1 MVKSIK
7 KRTKAQTP
15 APKSDR
21 VKGSKS
27 NPKGSASGSR
37 GGIEISEK
45 AVKALEGMRDKHNA
59 RFTKK
64 SRRVDLGSLKAVF
77 RRGAGAFS
85 VSHRPGMT
93 RTQWALARVRTFL
106 KLVATG
112 QRKKA
117 YTGDLDLL
125 PTGHPQK
132 REKSEKKSEQLNS
145 PEKYNHI
152 DFTPPKGASD
162 AAARALEVRASKPVS
177 QRGMTPVGIA
187 RARDLKAGK
196 SLSPDTVKRML
207 AYFTRHEVDKQG
219 STWSDQGKGWQAWHG
234 WGGDSGFSWAR
245 KIVKQMDAAD
255 KKAQSLRA
263 YGEAL
268 QLSEVVSYDIPDGLT
283 IGRPFKTLGLGQ
295 VSSRMSGD
303 AIGKKIDHEM
313 LAEMVRV
320 FNDRKESD
328 PVIIDWQHATSPYQS
343 GSPAPPE
350 SGNALGLIID
360 LDLRDDGLYATPA
373 YNERGL
379 DVVTQAGGVL
389 WSSPEFLAGEVFDR
403 LGGSKIGDA
412 QLLAITLTPRPAQA
426 HNQID
431 RVTLT
436 EEIQDM
442 DFDNMSA
449 DELKRALISKDEMV
463 KELEEKIKEM
473 KADNEASLKAEKKDD
488 DKSSSMTDKKD
499 DDEKSEKLAHTP
511 DHEEKAE
518 KKKEYKMSE
527 DLSPMML
534 SEIQAL
540 NEKVSAQDAEI
551 KKLRSERDAVECAR
565 AIDML
570 LSEGKVSPS
579 EKATA
584 EKAWELREIQPEFWQ
599 MFSSRESGSSV
610 PLTEIG
616 HGASGAE
623 INKKSLDEAV
633 RKLSAEKSISYSE
646 ALNQFRSDN
655 PDYYLKAFG
664 G

>member
-132 REKSEKKSEQLNS
+132 REKSEKKSEQLS
-145 PEKYNHI
+145 PKKYDHI
-152 DFTPPKGASD
+152 DFTPSKGASD
-162 AAARALEVRASKPVS
+162 AAARALEVRASKPES

-234 WGGDSGFSWAR
+234 WGGDAGFSWAR

-255 KKAQSLRA
+255 KKTQFLRA

-268 QLSEVVSYDIPDGLT
+268 QLSEAPRYDIPDGLT
-283 IGRPFKTLGLGQ
+283 IGKPFKTLGLGQ

-303 AIGKKIDHEM
+303 AIGKEIDVEM
-313 LAEMVRV
+313 LTEMVRV
-320 FNDRKESD
+320 FNTRKEND
-328 PVIIDWQHATSPYQS
+328 PVIIDWQHATSPFQS

-379 DVVTQAGGVL
+379 DVVTKAGGVL

-403 LGGSKIGDA
+403 LGGSKVGDA
-412 QLLAITLTPRPAQA
+412 QLLAITLTPRPAQS
-426 HNQID
+426 HDQID

-436 EEIQDM
+436 EEIQM
-442 DFDNMSA
+442 DSIDSMSPE
-449 DELKRALISKDEMV
+449 ELKQMLISKNEMV
-463 KELEEKIKEM
+463 KELEDQIKEM
-473 KADNEASLKAEKKDD
+473 KQDAEASLKTESKDD
-488 DKSSSMTDKKD
+488 KDESLKEEKD
-499 DDEKSEKLAHTP
+499 DDEKAEKLAHTP
-511 DHEEKAE
+511 DHEEKTE
-518 KKKEYKMSE
+518 KKDYKMSE
-527 DLSPMML
+527 SLSPMML

-551 KKLRSERDAVECAR
+551 QKLRSERDAVECGR
-565 AIDML
+565 AVDML

-579 EKATA
+579 EKATV

-610 PLTEIG
+610 PLAEIG

-623 INKKSLDEAV
+623 ITKQSLDFAV
-633 RKLSAEKSISYSE
+633 RKLSTEKSITYSE
-646 ALNQFRSDN
+646 ALAEFRADN
-655 PDYYLKAFG
+655 PDYYMKAFG